1 MHQETLY
8 FWVLRVVENVEKP
21 DSEVKLSQEMC
32 TSPTVHL
39 SDCRNGK
46 APINNDMNVEKGE
59 TSSATVTVAVPI
71 VDSSEVQNFI
81 EKVLQ
86 LDTSGDPSTVTGDT
100 ILASLSS
107 LRPDLSHWKSPSQG
121 GNKIWYIPIHDAT
134 DVDLDGLEGNLAANI
149 GIDKA

>member
-1 MHQETLY
+1 
-8 FWVLRVVENVEKP
+8 
-21 DSEVKLSQEMC
+21 MC
-32 TSPTVHL
+32 TSPAMHPD
-39 SDCRNGK
+39 DCRNGK
-46 APINNDMNVEKGE
+46 APINNDMNIEKGE

-86 LDTSGDPSTVTGDT
+86 LEMSGDPSTVTGAT

-121 GNKIWYIPIHDAT
+121 SNKIWYIPKVPTQSVVHDAT
-134 DVDLDGLEGNLAANI
+134 DVDLDGLEGNSAANI